1 MGRKSLPKKVHA
13 AITRLCEEGDELA
26 KEGNDAA
33 AYTKYSEAWELLPA
47 DKEKWEASTWVLGAV
62 GELQFR
68 NRKFDK
74 ALNSYLRAVQC
85 PNGLGNPY
93 IHLRIGQ
100 AQYELGNLE
109 GAADNLARAYLGGGP
124 EMFQGGDPKYFAFL
138 KTRLKPPSGGW

>member
-1 MGRKSLPKKVHA
+1 MEREQLSKKLHS
-13 AITRLCEEGDELA
+13 AITRLCKEGDELSKQGA
-26 KEGNDAA
+26 DAA
-33 AYTKYSEAWELLPA
+33 AYAKYNEAWELVPEEKA
-47 DKEKWEASTWVLGAV
+47 DWEASTWILTAV

-100 AQYELGNLE
+100 AQYELGNLV
-109 GAADNLARAYLGGGP
+109 GAADNLARAYMGGG
-124 EMFQGGDPKYFAFL
+124 EDIFQEADPKYIAFL
-138 KTRLKPPSGGW
+138 KTRLKPPAGGW

>member
-1 MGRKSLPKKVHA
+1 MGLKSLPKKLHA
-13 AITRLCEEGDELA
+13 AITRLCGEGDELTE
-26 KEGNDAA
+26 EGNDAA
-33 AYTKYSEAWELLPA
+33 AYAKYSAAWELVPD
-47 DKEKWEASTWVLGAV
+47 DKENWEASTWILGAV

-100 AQYELGNLE
+100 AQYELGNVE
-109 GAADNLARAYLGGGP
+109 VAADNLARAYMGGGQDI
-124 EMFQGGDPKYFAFL
+124 FQGADPKYFAFL
-138 KTRLKPPSGGW
+138 KARLEPPPDGW